1 MAEEY
6 KIVYEEKPEDSA
18 WGIIGHGVSRY
29 NKEQA
34 GDNHF
39 KRLYYV
45 LKDSD
50 GEVVGGVI
58 AEVYWDWL
66 YIDLLWVQEGL
77 RRQGFGKSLMARAE
91 EEARQMGAKNAYLDT
106 FSFQAPGFYESLG
119 YKSFGELPDF
129 PQGQQR
135 FFMRKEL

>member
-1 MAEEY
+1 MTKEF

-18 WGIIGHGVSRY
+18 WGIIGHGVSRF

-39 KRLYYV
+39 KRLCYL
-45 LKDSD
+45 LKDPD
-50 GEVVGGVI
+50 GEIVGGVI

-66 YIDLLWVQEGL
+66 YIDLLWIQEEL
-77 RRQGFGKSLMARAE
+77 RRQGFGKSLMYRME

-106 FSFQAPGFYESLG
+106 FSFQAPGFYENLG
-119 YKSFGELPDF
+119 YRSFGELLDF
-129 PQGQQR
+129 PPGQQR
-135 FFMRKEL
+135 FFMKKEL

>member
-39 KRLYYV
+39 KRLCYV

>member
-1 MAEEY
+1 MTKDF

-18 WGIIGHGVSRY
+18 WGIIGHGVSRF

-39 KRLYYV
+39 KRLCYL
-45 LKDSD
+45 LKDPD
-50 GEVVGGVI
+50 GEIVGGVI

-66 YIDLLWVQEGL
+66 YIDLLWIQEEL
-77 RRQGFGKSLMARAE
+77 RRQGFGKSLMYRME

-106 FSFQAPGFYESLG
+106 FSFQAPGFYENLG
-119 YKSFGELPDF
+119 YRSFGELLDF
-129 PQGQQR
+129 PPGQQR
-135 FFMRKEL
+135 FFMKKEL